1 MSCTATDN
9 NFFNVNSFTY
19 ISEICEG
26 GWYLVLSIVVNVVL
40 ALFVIYFGEQ
50 RFRYQ
55 RLVQFIE
62 VKYTEKNKIR
72 GEWLCTFNVY
82 QRWLTLHQLVLVV
95 NFIFLVYTNI
105 LQLLLSA
112 LFNVV
117 FRCLFY
123 YYDWIPND
131 GPMYNRVRDRDR
143 NDLFSPVAG
152 TF

>member
-19 ISEICEG
+19 VAEICEG
-26 GWYLVLSIVVNVVL
+26 EGYLLLSIVVNMVL

-62 VKYTEKNKIR
+62 DKYTDKTKKILR
-72 GEWLCTFNVY
+72 KEWLCTFREY
-82 QRWLTLHQLVLVV
+82 TYWLTLHQLVLVV

-131 GPMYNRVRDRDR
+131 GPMYHQVTDRPDI
-143 NDLFSPVAG
+143 A
-152 TF
+152 